1 MHKTLK
7 EAFYK
12 FVKSLEQLVLKN
24 DYGGKEWEIVKI
36 VANNGKQ
43 LKKCHF
49 NLKGQ
54 NNEVS
59 MTKNQNVAQRKKP
72 TVT

>member
-12 FVKSLEQLVLKN
+12 FVRSLEQLVLKN

-43 LKKCHF
+43 PKKCHF
-49 NLKGQ
+49 NLKRQ
-54 NNEVS
+54 NN
-59 MTKNQNVAQRKKP
+59 
-72 TVT
+72 

>member
-24 DYGGKEWEIVKI
+24 DYGGKEWE
-36 VANNGKQ
+36 NSENSGKY
-43 LKKCHF
+43 
-49 NLKGQ
+49 
-54 NNEVS
+54 S
-59 MTKNQNVAQRKKP
+59 QRLE
-72 TVT
+72 

>member
-1 MHKTLK
+1 M
-7 EAFYK
+7 E
-12 FVKSLEQLVLKN
+12 ERN
-24 DYGGKEWEIVKI
+24 GKIVKI